1 MFWFK
6 IQTSFESCHEKQKKK
21 EFFCEKGVKGP
32 ESWFHKNCTKKM
44 LKKNWKKKNDEHCQ
58 KLERNEK
65 TAERQ
70 TKGNDEYG
78 SPEQKISPQ
87 GLEPWS
93 TGSINTMHSLNLIR
107 RLASA
112 SVWLKWWCFFNGFR
126 VLWKPDMITTYT
138 TANSKHPIGGLDL
151 PRVSSCV

>member
-1 MFWFK
+1 M
-6 IQTSFESCHEKQKKK
+6 
-21 EFFCEKGVKGP
+21 
-32 ESWFHKNCTKKM
+32 
-44 LKKNWKKKNDEHCQ
+44 NDEHCQ

-107 RLASA
+107 RSASA
-112 SVWLKWWCFFNGFR
+112 SVWLLMWISSVVEIR
-126 VLWKPDMITTYT
+126 L
-138 TANSKHPIGGLDL
+138 GLKAGHDNHL
-151 PRVSSCV
+151 HHSEL

>member
-1 MFWFK
+1 MISQK
-6 IQTSFESCHEKQKKK
+6 LHEKNVKKK
-21 EFFCEKGVKGP
+21 IE
-32 ESWFHKNCTKKM
+32 KKM
-44 LKKNWKKKNDEHCQ
+44 NDEHCQ

-107 RLASA
+107 RSASA
-112 SVWLKWWCFFNGFR
+112 SVWL
-126 VLWKPDMITTYT
+126 LI
-138 TANSKHPIGGLDL
+138 
-151 PRVSSCV
+151 

>member
-21 EFFCEKGVKGP
+21 KELK
-32 ESWFHKNCTKKM
+32 
-44 LKKNWKKKNDEHCQ
+44 KKNWKKKNDEHCQ

-107 RLASA
+107 RSASA
-112 SVWLKWWCFFNGFR
+112 SVWL
-126 VLWKPDMITTYT
+126 LEI
-138 TANSKHPIGGLDL
+138 DL
-151 PRVSSCV
+151 IFEIV

>member
-1 MFWFK
+1 MISQK
-6 IQTSFESCHEKQKKK
+6 LHEKNVKKK
-21 EFFCEKGVKGP
+21 
-32 ESWFHKNCTKKM
+32 
-44 LKKNWKKKNDEHCQ
+44 LKKKKNDEHCQ

-107 RLASA
+107 RSASA
-112 SVWLKWWCFFNGFR
+112 SVWL
-126 VLWKPDMITTYT
+126 LI
-138 TANSKHPIGGLDL
+138 
-151 PRVSSCV
+151 